1 MTYRDIPEIAA
12 RYRSD
17 RWEKLRKLKKL
28 HDPFCE
34 RCLKRGI
41 YEPARIVHHK
51 EYITLENYLDDN
63 VFFNI
68 DNLECLCQKCHNQEH
83 FGEKLDYYFDD
94 KGDIN
99 VRT

>member
-12 RYRSD
+12 RYKSK
-17 RWEKLRKLKKL
+17 RWQALRKEKKM

-34 RCLKRGI
+34 RCKVKGI

-51 EYITLENYLDDN
+51 EYITLENYLDDS

-68 DNLECLCQKCHNQEH
+68 ENLESLCQECHNKEH
-83 FGEKLDYYFDD
+83 FRDKEEYFFDNE
-94 KGDIN
+94 GN
-99 VRT
+99 VRKC